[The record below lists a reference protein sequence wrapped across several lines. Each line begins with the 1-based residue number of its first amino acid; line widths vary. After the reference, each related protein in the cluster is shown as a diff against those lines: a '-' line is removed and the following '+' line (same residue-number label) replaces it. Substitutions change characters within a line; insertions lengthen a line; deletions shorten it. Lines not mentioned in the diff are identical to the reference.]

1 MKYPI
6 GTKLI
11 VCCIPNLDIPVEVTV
26 KSIEYITEDN
36 SYVYVLSNGIFI
48 DEDRLEE
55 ILYKPK
61 DVKESK
67 AQQYIWDYTKN
78 CSNQLL
84 FEDDNRKYYEPWLTP
99 DHALSAI
106 QIAKEEFIERAAE
119 WFDKNITHKT
129 DKGVIINFDNYSDLI
144 NNFKKYVEV

>member
-55 ILYKPK
+55 ILYKPE
-61 DVKESK
+61 DIKEST

-84 FEDDNRKYYEPWLTP
+84 FEDDNRKYYETAANIDVYEKYW
-99 DHALSAI
+99 
-106 QIAKEEFIERAAE
+106 KE
-119 WFDKNITHKT
+119 
-129 DKGVIINFDNYSDLI
+129 V
-144 NNFKKYVEV
+144 FK